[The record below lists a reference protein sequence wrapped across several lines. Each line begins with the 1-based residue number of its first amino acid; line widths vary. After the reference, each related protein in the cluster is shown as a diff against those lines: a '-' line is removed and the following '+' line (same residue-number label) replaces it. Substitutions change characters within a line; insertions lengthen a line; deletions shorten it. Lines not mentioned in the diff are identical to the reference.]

1 MGNSLDNLGSC
12 CSKRISNSEELKQET
27 ESPLFTGLTTK
38 ISPWNFF
45 LSRDVPDLADL

>member
-12 CSKRISNSEELKQET
+12 CSKRISNSEELKKEA

-45 LSRDVPDLADL
+45 MSRDVPDLTEL